1 MGIIEIVNKI
11 HLLLKKLSKL
21 YIDINVIKNNFKIFG
36 GLIMKY
42 IDAIKARRSHYNISR
57 ESTLTD
63 NELQQL
69 LKDALLYTPSSFN
82 SHSGRT
88 VLLLNEHHDKLWS
101 IVMET
106 LRKIVPA
113 DKFSATEEK
122 INSFAA
128 GYGTVLFFEDMAVV
142 KNLQEKFPLYAENFT
157 MWSNHSAGMLQYVVW
172 TGLAQSGI
180 GASLQHYNPL
190 IDEEVKKTF
199 NIPDSWKL
207 IAQMPFG
214 KPTDELEAKTDNIE
228 EHLRVFK

>member
-1 MGIIEIVNKI
+1 MNYFE
-11 HLLLKKLSKL
+11 
-21 YIDINVIKNNFKIFG
+21 
-36 GLIMKY
+36 
-42 IDAIKARRSHYNISR
+42 AIKTRRSHYNISK
-57 ESTLTD
+57 ESSLTD
-63 NELQQL
+63 QELQQL

-128 GYGTVLFFEDMAVV
+128 GYGTVLFYEDMAVV
-142 KNLQEKFPLYAENFT
+142 KGLQEQFPLYAENFS

-172 TGLAQSGI
+172 TGLAQSGV

-190 IDEEVKKTF
+190 IDEEVKRTF

-214 KPTDELEAKTDNIE
+214 NKTEELESKTDNIDN
-228 EHLRVFK
+228 HLMVFK